1 LLRWRL
7 ISAAVILSVLL
18 TLVWLDYR
26 QLGGAPAG
34 AFLLPVLLLA
44 IGLATGETLEL
55 LAAKNYRLVAPVLFA
70 GNVALPLAAALPLVS
85 QLLGRKLP
93 AVNPLGDF
101 GWPLVVLAIATVAVL
116 IGEMQRFSQP
126 GTAIVHAALG
136 VFTLVYVGLLGSFL
150 ALLRLFHDNA
160 WGLAALFSVLL
171 IVKMGDVGAYAFG
184 RNLGRTKLTPV
195 LSPGKTWEGAI
206 GGVAT
211 ACLVS
216 WLFFHF
222 AAPLIVTSGYREPH
236 WAAAL
241 AYGLI
246 LAVAGLVGDL
256 AESLLKRDMQ
266 RKDSSSW
273 LPGLG
278 GVLDIIDAVLVAA
291 PVGWLCWVLGLVG
304 PGAL

>member
-1 LLRWRL
+1 MLRWRL
-7 ISAAVILSVLL
+7 LSAAVILAVLL
-18 TLVWLDYR
+18 ALVWLDYR
-26 QLGGAPAG
+26 QVGGAPAG
-34 AFLLPVLLLA
+34 TYLLPVLLLVTV
-44 IGLATGETLEL
+44 LATGETLDL
-55 LAAKNYRLVAPVLFA
+55 LAAKNYRPVGAVLFA
-70 GNVALPLAAALPLVS
+70 GNVALTLAAALPLVGK
-85 QLLGRKLP
+85 LLGRTLP
-93 AVNPLGDF
+93 AATPLGDF

-116 IGEMQRFSQP
+116 TGEMRRFAQP

-136 VFTLVYVGLLGSFL
+136 VFTLVYIGVLGSFL
-150 ALLRLFHDNA
+150 ALLRLFHSNE
-160 WGLAALFSVLL
+160 WGLTALFSVLL
-171 IVKMGDVGAYAFG
+171 IVKMADVGAYAVG
-184 RNLGRTKLTPV
+184 RNLGRTKLTPI

-211 ACLVS
+211 AGLVS

-222 AAPLIVTSGYREPH
+222 AAPLIVASGYREPPL
-236 WAAAL
+236 AASL
-241 AYGLI
+241 AYGVI

-291 PVGWLCWVLGLVG
+291 PVGWLCWAFGLVG
-304 PGAL
+304 PGV